1 MKKPG
6 RQPDGIPAHLR
17 GEARRLW
24 EHLVADFDIRDS
36 GGLALVRVA
45 AESFA
50 RAEEAR
56 EILSREGTIVR
67 DRFGQAKT
75 HPACLV
81 ERDSR
86 TQLVSALRAL
96 KLSPEDLV

>member
-1 MKKPG
+1 MKKSSRP
-6 RQPDGIPAHLR
+6 PDGIPVHIR
-17 GEARRLW
+17 GEARRLY
-24 EHLVADFDIRDS
+24 ERLVHDYAIADS

-45 AESFA
+45 CESFA

-56 EILSREGTIVR
+56 QILAQDGAIVR

-86 TQLVSALRAL
+86 TQLISALRAL
-96 KLSPEDLV
+96 KLSPEEAP